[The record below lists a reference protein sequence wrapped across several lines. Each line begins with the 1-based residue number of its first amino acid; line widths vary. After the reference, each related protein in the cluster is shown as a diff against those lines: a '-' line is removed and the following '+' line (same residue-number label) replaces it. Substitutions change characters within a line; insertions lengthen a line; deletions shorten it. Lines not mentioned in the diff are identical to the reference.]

1 MKNTNMNN
9 KNMLNEVPDDLS
21 EAYYHLLLTEIDNMR
36 EKMQSDIINNLTK
49 QKNNQ
54 LFRYNQALF
63 SFVPKHALIKT
74 SYKVNNFSTRVD
86 LGSKYQLNDLK
97 QGNKFTYTT
106 QSDVV
111 LTSLD
116 VSELESNTDD
126 LMVYLTSKKGVKIE
140 NAIFDLWINP
150 EIWGKF
156 TYNLL
161 SFKKRLLDESK
172 FKAIVKFVDGTIDYC
187 DVKLTDICNGLA
199 VNDYIKLRLF
209 SPQFYL
215 GMSFSITNYSFYNK
229 PAVKNIILSIPG
241 KFLYES
247 GMKDVRLHDNKLF
260 TTNIVPLF
268 NLFDDYC
275 VSQKIDGKYDGIPLI
290 HPRNTSAFP
299 LSVSQVWKN
308 KHLYEAYSDHTV
320 SEFYFHK
327 LEAKLFYHSD
337 DIVDDLV
344 KNNSVFAKVF
354 WTENEEH
361 GDFIDIKPNNFVS
374 SMVSFKLISAKKSL
388 NIIQTPILEP
398 VIQVL
403 KSFSD
408 LDIRNKESIFIVL
421 QFLCEG
427 LDSGEEIYSRFKN
440 AIESIDYCSVNN
452 TLNYVLNNRNDLH
465 FIEYVAHIISEF
477 FYVNSPQMIKINCL
491 VK

>member
-1 MKNTNMNN
+1 MS
-9 KNMLNEVPDDLS
+9 NEVPEDLS
-21 EAYYHLLLTEIDNMR
+21 ESYYHLLLTEIDNMR
-36 EKMQSDIINNLTK
+36 EKMQFDILNNLEK

-54 LFRYNQALF
+54 LVRYNQSLF
-63 SFVPKHALIKT
+63 SFVPKHVLIKK
-74 SYKVNNFSTRVD
+74 SYKANNFSTNVHS
-86 LGSKYQLNDLK
+86 GSKYQVNDLK
-97 QGNKFTYTT
+97 KGGKFTYTT

-111 LTSLD
+111 LTSLE
-116 VSELESNTDD
+116 VTKLESNADD
-126 LMVYLTSKKGVKIE
+126 LLVYLTSKKGVKIE

-150 EIWGKF
+150 EIWDKF

-161 SFKKRLLDESK
+161 FFKKLLLDESK
-172 FKAIVKFVDGTIDYC
+172 FKAIVKFIDGSIDYC
-187 DVKLTDICNGLA
+187 DVKLTDTCSELA
-199 VNDYIKLRLF
+199 VNDDIKLRLF

-215 GMSFSITNYSFYNK
+215 GMSFSIANYSFYNK
-229 PAVKNIILSIPG
+229 PEVKNIILSIPE
-241 KFLYES
+241 KLLYKS
-247 GMKDVRLHDNKLF
+247 GMKDIKLHENKLF

-275 VSQKIDGKYDGIPLI
+275 VSQKVDEKYDGIPLI

-327 LEAKLFYHSD
+327 LEGKLFYHPD

-344 KNNSVFAKVF
+344 KNNSVFAKVS
-354 WTENEEH
+354 WTEHEEH

-374 SMVSFKLISAKKSL
+374 SRGSFKLISAKKSL
-388 NIIQTPILEP
+388 NIIQTPILEH

-403 KSFSD
+403 KSFSN

-427 LDSGEEIYSRFKN
+427 LDSGEDIYIRFKK
-440 AIESIDYCSVNN
+440 AIESVDFCSFNN
-452 TLNYVLNNRNDLH
+452 TLNFILNNRNDLH
-465 FIEYVAHIISEF
+465 FIEYVANIISEF
-477 FYVNSPQMIKINCL
+477 FYVNSPQMIKVNCL